1 MTLAGGHYAP
11 DAMLRLGDV
20 ARRSSPAEW
29 AVQAVLAGW
38 PGLARTTVEAWPLGQ
53 LDNALVALRQAHFGN
68 SWGCEPQ
75 CTACGATFDLEFDPG
90 AMGFGIPADWQP
102 GALPTRTIEFSG
114 GGATVRPLIVHD
126 LIAIERCA
134 EEGDAAAYLAAALDV
149 AEVDLPAALELAA
162 ELDPL
167 ANIWLATQ
175 CPECGAEQT
184 LLFDPARFL
193 AEEVARHA
201 DRLLGEV
208 ADLAQAYHWSEADIL
223 AMPATRRRFYLT
235 RIAP

>member
-1 MTLAGGHYAP
+1 MALAGGHYAP

-38 PGLARTTVEAWPLGQ
+38 PGLARANVEAWPLGQ
-53 LDNALVALRQAHFGN
+53 LDNALVALRRTHFGDE
-68 SWGCEPQ
+68 WACEPQ
-75 CTACGATFDLEFDPG
+75 CTACGKTFDLAFDPA
-90 AMGFGIPADWQP
+90 AMGFGIPPDWQP
-102 GALPTRTIEFSG
+102 GALPTRAVEFSG
-114 GGATVRPLIVHD
+114 DAATIRPLIVHD

-134 EEGDAAAYLAAALDV
+134 QESEAAAYLRSAL
-149 AEVDLPAALELAA
+149 EVGEEDLPAALELSA

-175 CPECGAEQT
+175 CPECGEEQA

-193 AEEVARHA
+193 AEEVARQA

-208 ADLAQAYHWSEADIL
+208 ADIAQAYHWSEADII
-223 AMPATRRRFYLT
+223 AMPAARRRYYLT
-235 RIAP
+235 RIAS